1 MCNKISSNDKLISMG
16 SISLRLELFLLQTAV
31 QLVQFH
37 ISIIRETSFGNQLL
51 EYRKQPLDKANH

>member
-1 MCNKISSNDKLISMG
+1 MG

-51 EYRKQPLDKANH
+51 EYRKQPLNKANH